1 MKKYKDG
8 ELAEKLDLK
17 WYVLNYDFN
26 RKKMESFNIF
36 NSSNFL
42 WGVSK
47 ALKEYESFGKFKGEI
62 DNSLKYSFW
71 SKSEYEI
78 ACGDLFVSDIN
89 DLEKIDVYFQMKD
102 NVDVL
107 SRYILTEYNKKKRKK
122 IEF

>member
-26 RKKMESFNIF
+26 RKKMENFNIF

-47 ALKEYESFGKFKGEI
+47 ALKEYESFGKFKEEI
-62 DNSLKYSFW
+62 DNWLKYSFW

-78 ACGDLFVSDIN
+78 ACGGLFVSDID
-89 DLEKIDVYFQMKD
+89 DLEKIDVYYQMKD

-107 SRYILTEYNKKKRKK
+107 CRYILTEYNKRKRKK

>member
-1 MKKYKDG
+1 MKYKNG

-17 WYVLNYDFN
+17 WYVLNYDIN
-26 RKKMESFNIF
+26 KKQIKNFNIF
-36 NSSNFL
+36 DSANFL

-47 ALKEYESFGKFKGEI
+47 ALKEYENFDKFKEGI

-71 SKSEYEI
+71 CKSEYEI
-78 ACGDLFVSDIN
+78 VCGDLFVSDID

-107 SRYILTEYNKKKRKK
+107 CRYILTKYNKTKRNKL
-122 IEF
+122 EF